1 MMKRILTLYILSC
14 AAIGLAAQATLG
26 GFNYNE
32 IRNYN
37 NSHNIPASKA
47 VIVNNDEIII
57 NVDGLMNV
65 AACDY
70 VAVFNVVQMGESLEE
85 IDRIMNDRINAFKE
99 QLRLFDINE
108 SCIKVDLVSFV
119 PRYDIQTESK
129 FFSKSYNEIPAG
141 YEMQKNISIRY
152 KEASKLD
159 HITTSALKA
168 EIYDI
173 IKVDYFIDLQSVK
186 DSLRNECMKE
196 FKKKMQSF
204 EMAGLKLDAM
214 DVNVSDD
221 FSTIYPPS
229 RYFTYQSYAR
239 PSLSAA
245 KKKQSLNETPKVV
258 SRYYNQQD
266 YSKYDIVI
274 NPVVV
279 EPVAQLSYSIMAKYI
294 RKKDEKSYNIIT
306 SAGEIKPILLK

>member
-1 MMKRILTLYILSC
+1 MMKRILTLYIFSC
-14 AAIGLAAQATLG
+14 AVIGLAAQATLG

-37 NSHNIPASKA
+37 NLHNAPASKA
-47 VIVNNDEIII
+47 VIANNDEIII

-65 AACDY
+65 AASNY
-70 VAVFNVVQMGESLEE
+70 VAVFNVVQIGESLEE
-85 IDRIMNDRINAFKE
+85 IDKMMNDRINTFKE
-99 QLRLFDINE
+99 RLRLFNISE
-108 SCIKVDLVSFV
+108 SNIKVDLVSFV

-129 FFSKSYNEIPAG
+129 LFSKSYNEIPAG
-141 YEMQKNISIRY
+141 YEMQKNISIQY
-152 KEASKLD
+152 KESSQLD

-173 IKVDYFIDLQSVK
+173 VKVDYFIDMQSVK
-186 DSLRNECMKE
+186 DSLRNECLKE
-196 FKKKMQSF
+196 LKKKMQSF
-204 EMAGLKLDAM
+204 EIAGLKFDNM

-221 FSTIYPPS
+221 FSTIYPPTK
-229 RYFTYQSYAR
+229 YFSYQSYAR
-239 PSLSAA
+239 PSFNAA

-279 EPVAQLSYSIMAKYI
+279 EPVAQLSYSIVAKYI
-294 RKKDEKSYNIIT
+294 RKRDEKMYNIIT
-306 SAGEIKPILLK
+306 SAGEIKQLSLR